1 MKSIDQ
7 DQVLS
12 ILQEMKEA
20 VRSDRNIDSR
30 DSIELLHQIR
40 NFGRAVRGG
49 ELDDQIL
56 ERVMRA
62 CGREDSLKQFP
73 QLLMRYIPQVRPLVQ
88 T

>member
-7 DQVLS
+7 DQVLG

-20 VRSDRNIDSR
+20 VRSDRTIDSR
-30 DSIELLHQIR
+30 DTIELLHQIR
-40 NFGRAVRGG
+40 SIGRAVRGG
-49 ELDDQIL
+49 ELDAQVL

-73 QLLMRYIPQVRPLVQ
+73 QMLMRFIPQVRPLVQ